1 MKANKES
8 KGNIFILLVLL
19 ALLLICSFPAP
30 VEALEKQ
37 TPATITIGGKKYVTQ
52 EYVVKKG
59 DWISKL
65 LRQRGVLEGTDLYE
79 LPALLKVIKDLNRS
93 LASLDRIKPGQRIV
107 ILAKAPP
114 EKSTEAKKPKTA
126 PTTAPQKKPA
136 TTKTPAVKTPSETK
150 KPQPALRQELKY
162 EKYTVAPGDW
172 LSSIVVARHNISL
185 KTFFR
190 EYLPLFKRAN
200 PSIKD
205 PDNLNKGQV
214 IRLPFYPPQFA
225 EKRDTRTLIS
235 RLVTDAPSEKD
246 AKAKAEKP
254 VTEPA
259 MAPKEKPSTVKK
271 PKPAPAPPTAIK
283 TDSVSKPAPVTIEDI
298 APTPPKKKT
307 LPAASGQTPEKPRT
321 KVNPAVYHLGRIF
334 SAMGEEWVQSGEHFI
349 PLKSGTGVHFKA
361 TKFPMVNP
369 QKSRWVIV
377 DPSNTFPD
385 KLAKL
390 IGSTWDHYRVVHLKE
405 EDDLKTAVGKVLKA
419 SGYPKVFEK
428 GEPLEL
434 RGDVDLR
441 VTGDWIVTRTE
452 PGSGEKP
459 SFVVINLIESD
470 KPRTPEP
477 IKNYL
482 AEMGVKS
489 IEYPPVRG
497 QAPAKTYEIEKTQV
511 GPNRSSLIETL
522 LTMMGLPFSSQ
533 TEVHVYQDKAGD
545 LRFVVTADYYLKIKG
560 KNAIIDLT
568 GMSAQLT
575 AYLADQGLR
584 VLDLTT
590 VGSPM
595 DTVIKTLTFCGVTYN
610 PGPHPFTATAG
621 DKSRNVGMII
631 PGVVFS
637 DRRGKK
643 VLASQREL
651 SDNLVAFLTRKGY
664 RYLALPPSKTP
675 LEVKATVLPS
685 PKTQNKT
692 GGK

>member
-1 MKANKES
+1 MTANKRS
-8 KGNIFILLVLL
+8 KRNIYILL
-19 ALLLICSFPAP
+19 ALLALPLICFFPGP
-30 VEALEKQ
+30 VEAIEKQ
-37 TPATITIGGKKYVTQ
+37 TPVTITVGGKKYVTQ
-52 EYVVKKG
+52 AYIVKKG

-65 LRQRGVLEGTDLYE
+65 LRQRGVLEGRDLSE
-79 LPALLKVIKDLNRS
+79 LSELLKVIKDLNRS
-93 LASLDRIKPGQRIV
+93 LPSLNLIQPGQEII

-114 EKSTEAKKPKTA
+114 EKSLGAKKPKTA
-126 PTTAPQKKPA
+126 SATA

-150 KPQPALRQELKY
+150 KPQPAVYQELRY

-185 KTFFR
+185 KTFFS

-205 PDNLNKGQV
+205 PNNLNKGQV
-214 IRLPFYPPQFA
+214 IILPLYPPQFA

-235 RLVTDAPSEKD
+235 RLVTDA
-246 AKAKAEKP
+246 A
-254 VTEPA
+254 
-259 MAPKEKPSTVKK
+259 K
-271 PKPAPAPPTAIK
+271 PKPAPATPTSTK
-283 TDSVSKPAPVTIEDI
+283 TASVSKPSVSKPL
-298 APTPPKKKT
+298 PPKKTTLPPTAVAAAKKPKPDPVTMENIDPAPPKMKT
-307 LPAASGQTPEKPRT
+307 LPAATGQTPGKPKK

-334 SAMGEEWVQSGEHFI
+334 SAMGEDWVQSGEHFI

-361 TKFPMVNP
+361 TTFPMVNP

-434 RGDVDLR
+434 KGDVDLR
-441 VTGDWIVTRTE
+441 VTGDWIVTLTE

-482 AEMGVKS
+482 AELGVKA

-497 QAPAKTYEIEKTQV
+497 QAPAKTYKIEKTQV

-522 LTMMGLPFSSQ
+522 LTMMGHPFSSQ

-545 LRFVVTADYYLKIKG
+545 LRFVITADYYLKIKG
-560 KNAIIDLT
+560 KNSIIDLT
-568 GMSAQLT
+568 GMSPQLR

-595 DTVIKTLTFCGVTYN
+595 DTVIKTLKFCDVTYN
-610 PGPHPFTATAG
+610 PGPHSFTATTG
-621 DKSRNVGMII
+621 EKSRNVGMII

-643 VLASQREL
+643 VLATQREL

-664 RYLALPPSKTP
+664 RYLALPPSKNP

-685 PKTQNKT
+685 ARTQGKTQNKT
-692 GGK
+692 DGK